1 MAGVTKTPLPTQTK
15 FAMNEDV
22 KRNEFDEI
30 CVNTIFA
37 LNGLMQTREVC
48 KAGKAVTKI
57 NRFKQWVMELQD
69 SVNWADRKRH
79 ATEQPT
85 IHFEPSDCP
94 EIAY

>member
-1 MAGVTKTPLPTQTK
+1 
-15 FAMNEDV
+15 MNEDV

-57 NRFKQWVMELQD
+57 NRFKQWVIELQD
-69 SVNWADRKRH
+69 SVNWADRKRPCN
-79 ATEQPT
+79 EQPT

-94 EIAY
+94 EIDY

>member
-1 MAGVTKTPLPTQTK
+1 
-15 FAMNEDV
+15 MNEDV
-22 KRNEFDEI
+22 KRNDFDEM

-69 SVNWADRKRH
+69 SVNSQTEKRPCNRT
-79 ATEQPT
+79 ANNQ
-85 IHFEPSDCP
+85 F
-94 EIAY
+94 

>member
-1 MAGVTKTPLPTQTK
+1 
-15 FAMNEDV
+15 MNEDV
-22 KRNEFDEI
+22 KRNDFDEM

-69 SVNWADRKRH
+69 SVNWADRKRP

>member
-1 MAGVTKTPLPTQTK
+1 
-15 FAMNEDV
+15 MNEDV
-22 KRNEFDEI
+22 TRNEFDEM

-69 SVNWADRKRH
+69 SVNGQNKNALT
-79 ATEQPT
+79 TEQPT
-85 IHFEPSDCP
+85 INFEPSDCP
-94 EIAY
+94 EITD

>member
-1 MAGVTKTPLPTQTK
+1 
-15 FAMNEDV
+15 MNEDV
-22 KRNEFDEI
+22 KRNEFDEM

-69 SVNWADRKRH
+69 SVKWADRKRP

>member
-1 MAGVTKTPLPTQTK
+1 
-15 FAMNEDV
+15 MNEDV
-22 KRNEFDEI
+22 KRNEFDEM

>member
-1 MAGVTKTPLPTQTK
+1 
-15 FAMNEDV
+15 MNEN
-22 KRNEFDEI
+22 RNEFDEM

-69 SVNWADRKRH
+69 SVNGQ
-79 ATEQPT
+79 TENAPCNPTNAPALPFDNDSDSNNDSEVQPVKQNSNEK
-85 IHFEPSDCP
+85 FCK
-94 EIAY
+94 

>member
-1 MAGVTKTPLPTQTK
+1 MEQNTNKQTK

-22 KRNEFDEI
+22 KRNEFDEM

-48 KAGKAVTKI
+48 RTGKAVTKI

-69 SVNWADRKRH
+69 SVNGQTENAP

-85 IHFEPSDCP
+85 INFEPSDCP

>member
-1 MAGVTKTPLPTQTK
+1 
-15 FAMNEDV
+15 MNEDV

-69 SVNWADRKRH
+69 SVNWADRKRP

>member
-1 MAGVTKTPLPTQTK
+1 
-15 FAMNEDV
+15 MNEDV
-22 KRNEFDEI
+22 KRNEFDEM

-57 NRFKQWVMELQD
+57 NRFKQWVMEMQD
-69 SVNWADRKRH
+69 SVNGADRKAP

-85 IHFEPSDCP
+85 INFEPSDCS
-94 EIAY
+94 EIAD

>member
-1 MAGVTKTPLPTQTK
+1 
-15 FAMNEDV
+15 MNEDV
-22 KRNEFDEI
+22 NRNEFDEM

-48 KAGKAVTKI
+48 KAGKSVTKI

-69 SVNWADRKRH
+69 SANAP

-85 IHFEPSDCP
+85 INFEPSDCP
-94 EIAY
+94 EIAD